1 MYIKLKSLKKGL
13 DLPSKYKQANDMVS
27 GEPVTPK
34 EVAQRLG
41 LNYKTAKDGPMRL
54 AVMKKG
60 CAPQKF

>member
-1 MYIKLKSLKKGL
+1 
-13 DLPSKYKQANDMVS
+13 LPSNYKQANDMVS